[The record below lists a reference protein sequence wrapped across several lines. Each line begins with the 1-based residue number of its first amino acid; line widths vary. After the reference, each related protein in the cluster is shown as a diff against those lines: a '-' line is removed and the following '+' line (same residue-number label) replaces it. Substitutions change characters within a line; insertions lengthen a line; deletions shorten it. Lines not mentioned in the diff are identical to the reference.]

1 MNYVV
6 AFRLIGSLKA
16 NILRLLTFFLGWIQ
30 VSGEQKRSGFSF
42 IHNQHLRCLSR
53 VWQAIHLLSLR
64 REHEAV
70 HSSQEE
76 SASTT
81 IQWGIPEWLFLAIS
95 ILRASDC
102 WMFVGLDGIIERVV
116 QVLLREEDVWFLIL
130 SSGILN
136 LLLALGVGNES
147 TSTRKFEV
155 WKK

>member
-1 MNYVV
+1 MGEIFFWFVFYLQLCHQGAKPLCCIVHIYNMNYVV

-76 SASTT
+76 SASAT

-102 WMFVGLDGIIERVV
+102 
-116 QVLLREEDVWFLIL
+116 
-130 SSGILN
+130 
-136 LLLALGVGNES
+136 
-147 TSTRKFEV
+147 
-155 WKK
+155 